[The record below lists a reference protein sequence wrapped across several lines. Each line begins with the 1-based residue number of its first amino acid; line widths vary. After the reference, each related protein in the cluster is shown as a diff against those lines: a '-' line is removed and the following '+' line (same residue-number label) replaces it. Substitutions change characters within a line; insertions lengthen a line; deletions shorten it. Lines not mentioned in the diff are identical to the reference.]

1 MNIHKGRACLAI
13 LALVCVLPCL
23 GHGQTVPT
31 GASDEATKILTAWV
45 IKAETD
51 PSWFR
56 HKWAMTD
63 SEGDFSEARLEDP
76 YVLYMMQPDHF
87 VRYLQ
92 STDPDIVSSAQLLC
106 FGFPVVNKGRF
117 IGTLLVIE
125 NRTSDGKK
133 IIEQFGE
140 YVRYGGNP
148 AGTMPDERIREL
160 RTQFP
165 KDEGHV
171 VCGLT
176 TTNKGNLVLIRRRE
190 RTEFIT
196 ACDALSGK
204 ALGLEEGRERGRFPV
219 IPFNDAV
226 PPLRR
231 SAEETRAW
239 LESPSAEAIRAWLE
253 SRYPEEK
260 K

>member
-13 LALVCVLPCL
+13 LALVCVLPCP
-23 GHGQTVPT
+23 GRGQTVPT
-31 GASDEATKILTAWV
+31 GAIEEATRILDAWKE
-45 IKAETD
+45 KAETD

-63 SEGDFSEARLEDP
+63 LETDFSEARLEDP
-76 YVLYMMQPDHF
+76 YVLYMMQPHHF
-87 VRYLQ
+87 VRYLET
-92 STDPDIVSSAQLLC
+92 TDPDIVSSAQLLC
-106 FGFPVVNKGRF
+106 FGFPVVNRGRF

-165 KDEGHV
+165 KDGGYV

-176 TTNKGNLVLIRRRE
+176 TTNKGSLVLVRRRE

-204 ALGLEEGRERGRFPV
+204 ALGLEEGKERGRFPV
-219 IPFNDAV
+219 IPFDDAV

-231 SAEETRAW
+231 AAEETRAW
-239 LESPSAEAIRAWLE
+239 LESPSAERIREDLK
-253 SRYPEEK
+253 SQFPEEK